1 MFNDTPRGATASAQL
16 PSRLVETAKANGKE
30 PYAWLRHA
38 LERLP
43 QGSSVEDYGRAAA
56 VELIN
61 VTVDWRRRPT
71 MTDSGHNVQG
81 TQSGIGHWA
90 NVHQPAEG
98 EEASH

>member
-1 MFNDTPRGATASAQL
+1 MHRRKPTAPR
-16 PSRLVETAKANGKE
+16 
-30 PYAWLRHA
+30 
-38 LERLP
+38 
-43 QGSSVEDYGRAAA
+43 RAATRLGPSA
-56 VELIN
+56 ILIN

-81 TQSGIGHWA
+81 TQNGIGHWA